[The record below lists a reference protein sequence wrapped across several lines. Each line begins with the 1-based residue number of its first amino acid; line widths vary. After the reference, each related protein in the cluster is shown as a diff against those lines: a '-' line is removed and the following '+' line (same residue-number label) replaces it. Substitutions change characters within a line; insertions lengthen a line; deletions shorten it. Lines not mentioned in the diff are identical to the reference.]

1 MLSQTSCLYPVTEK
15 HNDLMVRNCSNVVKM
30 LEQYSLLQTV
40 VENCQNKGQC
50 EVTRSQILKDGSCTD
65 YLFREG
71 PLFIE
76 LAYKCGPFE
85 FRSIVG
91 CDKEN
96 ITLSCNPGSR
106 VAVYSAAYGRIK
118 YQDFRCPQPREV
130 PQETCIIESGTKSL
144 QEVCHGR
151 KSCNITVTPELFVR
165 SKDKNPCE
173 HDNTKPYL
181 TVAYTCV
188 PYGVLTD
195 EYKLKSPL
203 DEDENP
209 NELQLLEEKHFDN
222 AVFGTAFSP
231 GPRLIVPPSA
241 TTEPSSRNP
250 LLRPPLSNE
259 GAAGHAPQDRD
270 EHESMFY
277 VLAGVCSGI
286 LVALGMILAKL
297 VFHQF
302 QGRRNRHRELHAS
315 RTKYQDDITAI
326 EANLDLTSTSTIQK
340 KRNVPHV
347 VEDTILNRRDSQYP
361 SKPTGS
367 PGGFHETSLA
377 CTESRSNP
385 MRGQSFYEPA

>member
-1 MLSQTSCLYPVTEK
+1 MCWKFAAICIMAHLANQVRADLDYMALLSETLETHHRLECTRYLETGSIALQCPQGTTIRITQAHYTDSPDMLSQTSCLYPVTEK

-181 TVAYTCV
+181 TVAYTC
-188 PYGVLTD
+188 
-195 EYKLKSPL
+195 
-203 DEDENP
+203 
-209 NELQLLEEKHFDN
+209 
-222 AVFGTAFSP
+222 
-231 GPRLIVPPSA
+231 
-241 TTEPSSRNP
+241 
-250 LLRPPLSNE
+250 E